1 MKVEFC
7 FTSVKSIL
15 EDEKG
20 GQYEI
25 LVTGRAIDN
34 ILESISEGTIDD
46 KHIACLYFMHNL
58 NQTVISRSS
67 PNTKQSVIS
76 SLKKYCDMNV
86 MMCGEKEFIFIAR
99 FID

>member
-1 MKVEFC
+1 
-7 FTSVKSIL
+7 
-15 EDEKG
+15 
-20 GQYEI
+20 
-25 LVTGRAIDN
+25 VTGRAIDN

-58 NQTVISRSS
+58 NQISVISRSS

-86 MMCGEKEFIFIAR
+86 MMCGEKECIFIAW